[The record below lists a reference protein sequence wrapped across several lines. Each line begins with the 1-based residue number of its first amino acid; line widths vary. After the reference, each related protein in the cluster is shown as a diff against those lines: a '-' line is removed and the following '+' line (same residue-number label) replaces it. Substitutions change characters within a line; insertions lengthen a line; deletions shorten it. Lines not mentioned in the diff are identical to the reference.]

1 MKNLSKNSKTLLHKL
16 KNQKRK
22 WKRRKG
28 PQIKTTMPLNM
39 KISID
44 KEHLKVK
51 NQKSNCQKL
60 KSPIFQ
66 IQPKLKLKSKRK
78 LKLKEN

>member
-22 WKRRKG
+22 WKRPKG

-51 NQKSNCQKL
+51 N
-60 KSPIFQ
+60 
-66 IQPKLKLKSKRK
+66 
-78 LKLKEN
+78 